1 MRIRILQSCSM
12 SVVVGIKSLSLVEY
26 SDSGVASGVPGR
38 GADCT
43 GRHFLG
49 GGKKD
54 MHAVITMQLI
64 VFITDTPRVTV
75 T

>member
-26 SDSGVASGVPGR
+26 SDSGVASGVTGR

-43 GRHFLG
+43 GRHFL
-49 GGKKD
+49 
-54 MHAVITMQLI
+54 AVSYTHLTLPTIL
-64 VFITDTPRVTV
+64 RV
-75 T
+75 